1 MQPGRIFDEFPAPSY
16 RDTQESA
23 LADVRAAFEAGNDV
37 VLVRAPTGSGKSLL
51 ARAVAGCARRAGEAE
66 AGEVIDAYYTTPQVS
81 QLDDVAGD
89 ELLADLSVIRGK
101 NNYDC
106 ILPGETDTPVD
117 RAPCAR
123 ERGFDCQVQ
132 HRCPYFSDRAIA
144 ANSRIAAMTLAY
156 FMQTAGSDV
165 FGRRDVLVVD
175 EAHGLGN
182 WAEMYATID
191 LGPDTVPVW
200 DACEPPAVDGPDDAV
215 AYAERLDTMA
225 GRRLTELRSRVE
237 LDPEEAAE
245 RDRLAELQS
254 DLSWFVEDYRD
265 GESATTWVV
274 DQPDGEGS
282 RVTIKP
288 MAPEKYLT
296 HTVWDRADKAAL
308 LSATILDKDAFCANV
323 GLSPDRVALVDVP
336 HTFPVENRPLYDVTR
351 GKMTYE
357 ARDETLP
364 AIAETLVRLMQ
375 RHPDEKGLVHCHS
388 YAIQERLHERL
399 RELGVAS
406 RVRTHGTD
414 DRDPQLSTWKRV
426 DDPEVFLSVKMEE
439 ALDLE
444 GDLCRWQLLCKAPY
458 PNTRD
463 SRVAARLEDD
473 QWGWYYRTALRT
485 VIQACGRVVRAPD
498 DYGATYLGDSSLL
511 DLFER
516 ARTDMPDWFADQVDR
531 MQSPDLPDFDPAAA
545 TAGMD
550 DRRRS
555 GSRSGSSVGS
565 GSRSGSSTGSGSRSG
580 SQSSGSGSGS
590 GGSADGGAGGGSRSR
605 RSGSRRSRSNSNP
618 VADVW
623 DTE

>member
-1 MQPGRIFDEFPAPSY
+1 MYPGRIFEEFPAPEY
-16 RDTQESA
+16 RGAQEQA
-23 LADVRAAFEAGNDV
+23 LADIRDAFAAGNDV

-51 ARAVAGCARRAGEAE
+51 ARAIAGCARGAGEAE
-66 AGEVIDAYYTTPQVS
+66 AGQVTDAYYTTPQVS
-81 QLDDVAGD
+81 QLDDVEGD
-89 ELLADLSVIRGK
+89 ELLADLSVVRGK
-101 NNYDC
+101 NNYSC

-123 ERGFDCQVQ
+123 ERGFDCQVK

-144 ANSRIAAMTLAY
+144 ANARVAAMTLAY

-200 DACEPPAVDGPDDAV
+200 EACEPPDIEGLDDAV
-215 AYAERLDTMA
+215 RYADRLDTMA
-225 GRRLTELRSRVE
+225 DRRLTELRSQAE
-237 LDPEEAAE
+237 LSPEAVAE
-245 RDRLAELQS
+245 RDRLVELQS

-265 GESATTWVV
+265 TDSATTWVV
-274 DQPDGEGS
+274 DQPDGAGT
-282 RVTIKP
+282 RVMIKP
-288 MAPEKYLT
+288 MAPEKYLQ
-296 HTVWDRADKAAL
+296 HTVWDRAERCAL
-308 LSATILDKDAFCANV
+308 LSATILNKDAFCANV
-323 GLSPDRVALVDVP
+323 GLSPDRVALVEVP
-336 HTFPVENRPLYDVTR
+336 HTFPVEDRPLYDVTQ

-357 ARDETLP
+357 AREETLP
-364 AIAETLVRLMQ
+364 VVADVLVRLMA

-388 YAIQERLHERL
+388 YAIQERLADHL
-399 RELGVAS
+399 REMGVAS
-406 RVRTHGTD
+406 RVRTHDSD
-414 DRDPQLSTWKRV
+414 DRDPQLATWQRT

-439 ALDLE
+439 ALDLQGE
-444 GDLCRWQLLCKAPY
+444 LCRWQLLCKAPY

-498 DYGATYLGDSSLL
+498 DHGATYLADSSLL
-511 DLFER
+511 DVFER
-516 ARTDMPDWFADQVDR
+516 ARADMPDWFAAQVDR
-531 MQSPDLPDFDPAAA
+531 MHSPDLPPADPAAA
-545 TAGMD
+545 TAGTD
-550 DRRRS
+550 GRA
-555 GSRSGSSVGS
+555 GSRSGP
-565 GSRSGSSTGSGSRSG
+565 R
-580 SQSSGSGSGS
+580 SGSGSAGADEGS
-590 GGSADGGAGGGSRSR
+590 GR
-605 RSGSRRSRSNSNP
+605 RRGSRRSRSNSNP